1 MSNQISTATN
11 IQAPD
16 LSGTQNDA
24 AKYFNN
30 FFQGDFSIGRAN
42 DVIVAYFEQYTGN
55 KNSGHAL
62 AATVMY
68 TAQAQNIDPMAVFNE
83 FKKLTPGELNSY
95 LAAFLNFNRVQTS
108 TIGIKTTTTT
118 SPLISRT
125 ILA

>member
-1 MSNQISTATN
+1 
-11 IQAPD
+11 
-16 LSGTQNDA
+16 
-24 AKYFNN
+24 
-30 FFQGDFSIGRAN
+30 
-42 DVIVAYFEQYTGN
+42 
-55 KNSGHAL
+55 
-62 AATVMY
+62 MY